1 MARFLWP
8 ADHRGAD
15 PMTELAGTFEDPP
28 RYRWPF
34 TIADQL
40 IIDAL
45 DERTRDAVERY
56 LRVGG
61 VVPVSPSGSLGEDQ
75 LDDLADRIADSIDVR
90 GEVYSAVK
98 EAFRRETDMRVRR
111 GAA

>member
-1 MARFLWP
+1 MMPTKVELLGT
-8 ADHRGAD
+8 AD
-15 PMTELAGTFEDPP
+15 DPP

-34 TIADQL
+34 TIADQT

-56 LRVGG
+56 VRA
-61 VVPVSPSGSLGEDQ
+61 SGIATVLPNGALTESQ
-75 LDDLADRIADSIDVR
+75 LDDLADRIAENIDVR
-90 GEVYSAVK
+90 GEVYSGLRSAL
-98 EAFRRETDMRVRR
+98 RR

>member
-1 MARFLWP
+1 MGAP
-8 ADHRGAD
+8 AKV
-15 PMTELAGTFEDPP
+15 ELLGTVDDPP

-34 TIADQL
+34 TVADQT

-56 LRVGG
+56 VRA
-61 VVPVSPSGSLGEDQ
+61 SGIAPPPPETELKESQ

-98 EAFRRETDMRVRR
+98 DAFRRQSEMKKR
-111 GAA
+111 GVA